1 MSEISA
7 ILKRKLQDGFLF
19 CLNNCMIIHKLS
31 KMMRC
36 GGEASVKIF
45 QISYEEGSNAKEFV
59 LLFRRNR

>member
-31 KMMRC
+31 EMMRC